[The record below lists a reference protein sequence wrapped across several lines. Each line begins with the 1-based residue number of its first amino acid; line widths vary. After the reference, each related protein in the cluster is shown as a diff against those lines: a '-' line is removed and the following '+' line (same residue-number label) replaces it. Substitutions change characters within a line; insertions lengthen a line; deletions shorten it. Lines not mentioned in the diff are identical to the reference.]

1 MKLVNNCFSH
11 VFSNLF
17 NNVLEERPRY
27 LLNNKCHSILSSI
40 FLTDVFTFLHG
51 FLSLPALNYFSTYL
65 EIGYKIKLNILT
77 SVSFFYKSNQYVHL
91 CIYTNYL
98 FTC

>member
-1 MKLVNNCFSH
+1 MSFY
-11 VFSNLF
+11 FIF
-17 NNVLEERPRY
+17 Y
-27 LLNNKCHSILSSI
+27 

-77 SVSFFYKSNQYVHL
+77 SVSFFINLINMYIYVSIQIIYLHVKQAKNTLISL
-91 CIYTNYL
+91 CFWNSLVFFLY
-98 FTC
+98 